1 MKRFRKEVAL
11 ALLAPA
17 LAACG
22 DATGSSSLTPAD
34 VAGLYEICTMR
45 FIPDNPTQPDVDIRA
60 TVFETTKPGV
70 RSPQLALD
78 VDRRAGILFTL
89 KDRNVPD
96 ELTGSFNLT
105 GDRVVVSLPA
115 SEDPSSF
122 LLPGSLSLDFQ
133 TTVPELTSDAN
144 VYSVDRD
151 DYARLSGV
159 SEAGLAAQIPG
170 HLSVRAQTLQC
181 N

>member
-22 DATGSSSLTPAD
+22 DATGSSGLTPAD
-34 VAGLYEICTMR
+34 VAGLYEICALK
-45 FIPDNPTQPDVDIRA
+45 FIPDNPTQPAVDIR
-60 TVFETTKPGV
+60 TRVFETTKPGV

-96 ELTGSFNLT
+96 ELTGNFSLA

-115 SEDPSSF
+115 SEDPSSY
-122 LLPGSLSLDFQ
+122 LLPGSFSLDFQ
-133 TTVPELTSDAN
+133 TTVPELSSDAN
-144 VYSVDRD
+144 SYSVDRD
-151 DYARLSGV
+151 DYARLSGTP
-159 SEAGLAAQIPG
+159 ETGLAAQIPG
-170 HLSVRAQTLQC
+170 HLSMRAQTLQC
-181 N
+181 D